1 MENWEFF
8 KQVNII
14 YGCGSRIFL
23 IDKIKNYT
31 KVLIVTTKRGRKFIE
46 NDFFLSQIIKNVE
59 WIDSITPNPSLK
71 GIQEKVDKLSIK
83 GIKAVIAFGGGS
95 CIDSAKVISATF
107 NRNDGSRNI
116 IELINNPQRYLTK
129 YSLPIFAIPTT
140 SGTGSEVTPY
150 ATLWDTLKKK
160 KISLQH
166 RILYPKFAIVD
177 PELTYNLPSEI
188 TFSSGLDCLN
198 QAFESI
204 WNRNRNSLS
213 IKTAS
218 KSIKNAL
225 IALPRL
231 NKDLQDIEAR
241 KLISEASVLSGI
253 SISQT
258 RTAICHSISYPIT
271 SNFGVK
277 HGFACAFT
285 MYSIA
290 RKVNEYQS
298 ECFFDVVQELNLN
311 SSEELIAKIKDI
323 LEILSVKDHVKKSI
337 KNKKE
342 VFLLIDKMITPG
354 RSDNFI
360 LPVDK
365 NFIAKTLE
373 ESL

>member
-23 IDKIKNYT
+23 VDKIKNFT

-59 WIDSITPNPSLK
+59 WIDSITPNPSLNL
-71 GIQEKVDKLSIK
+71 IQEEVDKLSIK
-83 GIKAVIAFGGGS
+83 GIKAIIAFGGGS
-95 CIDSAKVISATF
+95 SIDAAKVISASF
-107 NRNDGSRNI
+107 NRNDSSKNI

-129 YSLPIFAIPTT
+129 CSIPIFAVPTT

-150 ATLWDTLKKK
+150 ATLWDTSKKK

-166 RILYPKFAIVD
+166 RILYPKFAIID
-177 PELTYNLPSEI
+177 PELTYNLPDEI

-204 WNRNRNSLS
+204 WNRNRTSLS

-231 NKDLQDIEAR
+231 NKDLKDIEAR

-258 RTAICHSISYPIT
+258 RTAICHSISYPLT
-271 SNFGVK
+271 SNFGVL
-277 HGFACAFT
+277 HGFACAVT
-285 MYSIA
+285 MYSVA
-290 RKVNEYQS
+290 KKVNEYES
-298 ECFFDVVQELNLN
+298 NCFFEVVQELNLN
-311 SSEELIAKIKDI
+311 SSEELVAKIKDI
-323 LEILSVKDHVKKSI
+323 LEILSVKDNVNKSFT
-337 KNKKE
+337 NKKD

-360 LPVDK
+360 LPVNK
-365 NFIAKTLE
+365 NFIAKILE